1 VSTGI
6 SGSLDLGQFG
16 RPMKYGVRFEGY
28 VKVEADGFYR
38 FAIESDDGSV
48 LRIDDEVVVDN
59 DGNHGPQSVTGHIPL
74 RRGLHKISL
83 RYYQS
88 EGGAALSV
96 GWAAEDDELQPL
108 AGAALFH

>member
-1 VSTGI
+1 MAVRDGPALDFPVPVVVTQMPLYWHR
-6 SGSLDLGQFG
+6 SGSWVPTTL
-16 RPMKYGVRFEGY
+16 K
-28 VKVEADGFYR
+28 
-38 FAIESDDGSV
+38 
-48 LRIDDEVVVDN
+48 
-59 DGNHGPQSVTGHIPL
+59 VTGHVPL